1 MPALKGAVRET
12 EGLIVYR
19 FIPDF
24 PRHVTN
30 NSDKVT
36 MQDDIFPA
44 AEKILSDIEN
54 VVKKNPS
61 LKSFEIIP
69 AEDNENK
76 SPVFHQEDCLG
87 LASWC
92 VQPLYCYAYRRLFE
106 LRQNKHR
113 REEPSTIARWLL
125 GALLLNPDVT
135 TFWNMRRELVRSHKL
150 EASEEFFFSRLV
162 LYHKPKCFEAFAYR
176 RWLLSYILNSK
187 DGHYDPESVE
197 SPFCRELDIAT
208 TCADRYAS
216 NYHAWSHRR
225 HVMTL
230 RESCGFA
237 HPTLE
242 TEWKNSLAWCQRH
255 VSDYSG
261 LSYRQFL
268 LNKYMFELKELPRE
282 PFIKCP
288 DVGEQWKEELFA
300 YVKSNISDTE
310 DMHQLQRLFGRTN
323 AEFRTTTL
331 SSRTKQY
338 QTAYFRSLSYWL
350 EECRAN
356 DSAICMYNDHE
367 ALWCHR
373 RFLAYLLLRFMATNH
388 FCRGDEHDVDS
399 QSNDKSVERK
409 NVQKLLA
416 DNDVMLC
423 HDFLVQA
430 FRAYTNKIADLAT
443 KRDQHEKMLVERFFK
458 FLQSIG
464 FEIRS

>member
-1 MPALKGAVRET
+1 ML
-12 EGLIVYR
+12 Y
-19 FIPDF
+19 
-24 PRHVTN
+24 
-30 NSDKVT
+30 
-36 MQDDIFPA
+36 
-44 AEKILSDIEN
+44 IEN
-54 VVKKNPS
+54 RYSLFKLLFTAAVDRMREFAWVKPWLVCNFR
-61 LKSFEIIP
+61 KSFEIIP

-150 EASEEFFFSRLV
+150 EAPEEFFFSRLV

-237 HPTLE
+237 YPTLE

-323 AEFRTTTL
+323 AEFRATTP
-331 SSRTKQY
+331 SSRTKQH

-373 RFLAYLLLRFMATNH
+373 RFLAYLLLRFMATNR
-388 FCRGDEHDVDS
+388 FCREDEHNVDG
-399 QSNDKSVERK
+399 QSDDRSVERK

-423 HDFLVQA
+423 HNFLVQA

-464 FEIRS
+464 FEIRSWFRWVEVVLWHGG

>member
-1 MPALKGAVRET
+1 
-12 EGLIVYR
+12 
-19 FIPDF
+19 
-24 PRHVTN
+24 
-30 NSDKVT
+30 

-61 LKSFEIIP
+61 LKSFEIVP

-76 SPVFHQEDCLG
+76 SPVFHQEDYLG

-113 REEPSTIARWLL
+113 REEPITVARWLL

-135 TFWNMRRELVRSHKL
+135 TFWNMRRELVRGHKL
-150 EASEEFFFSRLV
+150 EATEEFSFSRLV

-176 RWLLSYILNSK
+176 RWLLSYVLNSK
-187 DGHYDPESVE
+187 DTRYDPEPTE
-197 SPFCRELDIAT
+197 SPLCTELDIAA

-225 HVMTL
+225 HIMTL
-230 RESCGFA
+230 RESRAFTY
-237 HPTLE
+237 PTLE

-268 LNKYMFELKELPRE
+268 LRKYMFELKEPSKELFR
-282 PFIKCP
+282 KCP
-288 DVGEQWKEELFA
+288 DAGEQCTEELFD
-300 YVKSNISDTE
+300 YIKSNIGDTE
-310 DMHQLQRLFGRTN
+310 EADKLQRLFSTTN
-323 AEFRTTTL
+323 AEFRTTSL
-331 SSRTKQY
+331 RMEQ
-338 QTAYFRSLSYWL
+338 QAYFRALSYWV
-350 EECRAN
+350 EECRVN
-356 DSAICMYNDHE
+356 DNSISMYHGHE
-367 ALWCHR
+367 SLWCHR
-373 RFLAYLLLRFMATNH
+373 RFLAYLLTRFIESYGKH
-388 FCRGDEHDVDS
+388 RSSCRDANEVKS
-399 QSNDKSVERK
+399 ESIDKSIETKDVEK
-409 NVQKLLA
+409 MVVTI
-416 DNDVMLC
+416 DDDVTLY

-430 FRAYTNKIADLAT
+430 FRASTERIGNVAT
-443 KRDQHEKMLVERFFK
+443 KRDQHEKMLVERFLK
-458 FLQSIG
+458 FLKSIG

>member
-1 MPALKGAVRET
+1 
-12 EGLIVYR
+12 
-19 FIPDF
+19 
-24 PRHVTN
+24 
-30 NSDKVT
+30 

-61 LKSFEIIP
+61 LKSFEIVP
-69 AEDNENK
+69 AEDSENK
-76 SPVFHQEDCLG
+76 SPVFHQEDSLG

-92 VQPLYCYAYRRLFE
+92 VQPLYCYAHRRLFE

-113 REEPSTIARWLL
+113 REESSTIARWLL

-150 EASEEFFFSRLV
+150 EVSEEFFFTRLV

-176 RWLLSYILNSK
+176 RWLLSYILNDK
-187 DGHYDPESVE
+187 DSNYDPEPAA
-197 SPFCRELDIAT
+197 SPLCTELDIAT

-230 RESCGFA
+230 RESRGFTY
-237 HPTLE
+237 PTLE
-242 TEWKNSLAWCQRH
+242 TEWKNSLTWCQRH

-268 LNKYMFELKELPRE
+268 LKKYMFEFKELPGE
-282 PFIKCP
+282 PFIKCS
-288 DVGEQWKEELFA
+288 GIGQQWREELFD
-300 YVKSNISDTE
+300 YVKSNVSDTE
-310 DMHQLQRLFGRTN
+310 DTHRLQRLFDATA
-323 AEFRTTTL
+323 AESGAAV

-338 QTAYFRSLSYWL
+338 AYFRALSYWL

-356 DSAICMYNDHE
+356 DSAIYTYNDHE
-367 ALWCHR
+367 SLWCHR
-373 RFLAYLLLRFMATNH
+373 RFLAYLLVRFMASMH
-388 FCRGDEHDVDS
+388 SCHRDEHGADRQYVDEPTGK
-399 QSNDKSVERK
+399 D
-409 NVQKLLA
+409 VQKPLLA
-416 DNDVMLC
+416 ASMNNDATLC
-423 HDFLVQA
+423 QDFLVEA
-430 FRAYTNKIADLAT
+430 FRSRTDKIADLAV
-443 KRDQHEKMLVERFFK
+443 KRNQHERLLVERFFK
-458 FLQSIG
+458 FLRNIG

>member
-1 MPALKGAVRET
+1 
-12 EGLIVYR
+12 
-19 FIPDF
+19 
-24 PRHVTN
+24 
-30 NSDKVT
+30 
-36 MQDDIFPA
+36 
-44 AEKILSDIEN
+44 
-54 VVKKNPS
+54 
-61 LKSFEIIP
+61 KSFEIIP

-135 TFWNMRRELVRSHKL
+135 TFWNMRRELVRNHKL

-162 LYHKPKCFEAFAYR
+162 LYHKPKCFEVFAYR
-176 RWLLSYILNSK
+176 RWLLSYILNAK
-187 DGHYDPESVE
+187 DGRYDPESVE
-197 SPFCRELDIAT
+197 SPLCTELDIAT

-230 RESCGFA
+230 RESRGFA
-237 HPTLE
+237 YPSLE
-242 TEWKNSLAWCQRH
+242 SEWKNSLTWCQRH

-268 LNKYMFELKELPRE
+268 LKKYMFESKELPRE
-282 PFIKCP
+282 WFLKCP
-288 DVGEQWKEELFA
+288 DAGEQWKEELFA
-300 YVKSNISDTE
+300 YIKSNISDTG
-310 DMHQLQRLFGRTN
+310 DTHQLQRLFDAAN
-323 AEFRTTTL
+323 AESRAA
-331 SSRTKQY
+331 SRTKQH
-338 QTAYFRSLSYWL
+338 AYFRALSYWL

-356 DSAICMYNDHE
+356 DSAICTYDDHE

-373 RFLAYLLLRFMATNH
+373 RFLAYLLVCFMASKYSCH
-388 FCRGDEHDVDS
+388 GDEHDADGRSVDES
-399 QSNDKSVERK
+399 TEGK
-409 NVQKLLA
+409 NVEKMSTTLL
-416 DNDVMLC
+416 NDDVTLC

-430 FRAYTNKIADLAT
+430 FRARTNKIADLAT
-443 KRDQHEKMLVERFFK
+443 KRDQHEKMLVKRFFK